1 MNTRLF
7 DQAEAALPPAFAR
20 TPPACGLILGSGWGA
35 ALRTG
40 RVLARVPYRDL
51 PGLGASTVVGHA
63 GELLLFERHG
73 LRVAAFMG
81 RRHWYEGAGWE
92 PVVLPVELLRRLGAP
107 RVLITNAAGGIDP
120 NLHPGDLML
129 IRDQINTS
137 GVNPLL
143 GPLVPGWGPRFP
155 DQSRVYDDGLGDLL
169 RKAAHDTE
177 VSLSD
182 GVYAFT
188 TGPGY
193 ETPAE
198 IRAYASLGA
207 DAVGM
212 STVPEATVANAAG
225 LRVAGLS
232 CITNM
237 AAGISGPH
245 LSHDE
250 VLEQTRKT
258 GPLMAALLDAFLAR
272 LADEAGADAALT
284 PRRTSRARPQARRT
298 GSPGPSRTAA
308 AAPAR
313 SRSRSRPG

>member
-1 MNTRLF
+1 MKTSLF
-7 DQAEAALPPAFAR
+7 DSAAAALPACCFEQ
-20 TPPACGLILGSGWGA
+20 PPACGLVLGSGWSPV
-35 ALRTG
+35 LKTG
-40 RVLARVPYRDL
+40 DVLVKIPFADI

-63 GELLLFERHG
+63 GELLVFEKHG
-73 LRVAAFMG
+73 IRVAAFLG

-92 PVVLPVELLRRLGAP
+92 PVVLPVELLRRMGVRNL
-107 RVLITNAAGGIDP
+107 LITNAAGGISP
-120 NLHPGDLML
+120 NLRPGDLMA
-129 IRDQINTS
+129 IRDHINTA
-137 GVNPLL
+137 GINPLI
-143 GPLVPGWGPRFP
+143 GPVVSGWGTRFP
-155 DQSRVYDDGLGDLL
+155 DQSHVYDDDLIDLL

-198 IRAYASLGA
+198 IRAYAGMGA

-212 STVPEATVANAAG
+212 STVPEAIVAHAAG

-245 LSHDE
+245 LSHEE
-250 VLEQTRKT
+250 VLAQTRKT
-258 GPLMAALLDAFLAR
+258 GPVMAALIDAFLAR
-272 LADEAGADAALT
+272 LAAV
-284 PRRTSRARPQARRT
+284 QAT
-298 GSPGPSRTAA
+298 GESSH
-308 AAPAR
+308 
-313 SRSRSRPG
+313 S